1 MPGKVDDD
9 NSSYQVFLRF
19 NFGFGEDRE
28 KVKPKQKPI
37 KTTKLALEVKE
48 AKETDDIEQTIDEL
62 LAADIEA
69 LKDLNQNVD
78 QKMNQD
84 LPDEIK
90 ALNEKLETTDIEN
103 IKQPK

>member
-1 MPGKVDDD
+1 
-9 NSSYQVFLRF
+9 VFLRF
-19 NFGFGEDRE
+19 NFEFD
-28 KVKPKQKPI
+28 KVKTKLKQKLDLVKTAKPTIEI
-37 KTTKLALEVKE
+37 KGVK
-48 AKETDDIEQTIDEL
+48 EQTIDEL